1 MRSTLLSGIILS
13 PSKTSEQ
20 IKVCPLDFVISIA
33 FSPKLDF
40 HITKNTLLILS
51 KHIIIFYKFTEK
63 RDNLIIKSP
72 SLKTN
77 ITT

>member
-20 IKVCPLDFVISIA
+20 IKVYPLDFVISIA

-51 KHIIIFYKFTEK
+51 KHIIIFY
-63 RDNLIIKSP
+63 NLQK
-72 SLKTN
+72 KE
-77 ITT
+77 ITS

>member
-1 MRSTLLSGIILS
+1 MSSTLLSGIRLS

-33 FSPKLDF
+33 FSPKIDF

-63 RDNLIIKSP
+63 RDNLIIKSL